1 MTALAEERGRTAVT
15 DRAATRIVCR
25 VARELP
31 EVVDLREGD
40 GLPWAQTSGARVEH
54 DRVRIRLFVTT
65 AYPVPL
71 RTTAARIR
79 EQLTERVSALT
90 GLQVAY
96 VDVVITALREA
107 GT

>member
-1 MTALAEERGRTAVT
+1 MTALAELRGRTAVT

-31 EVVDLREGD
+31 EVVELREGD
-40 GLPWAQTSGARVEH
+40 GLPWTHTSGARVEH
-54 DRVRIRLFVTT
+54 DLVGIRLFVTT

-71 RTTAARIR
+71 RATAARIR
-79 EQLTERVSALT
+79 EQVAERVSALT

-96 VDVVITALREA
+96 VDVVITALRGAE
-107 GT
+107 T